1 LARSKSSVQDVR
13 KSDFGEGGGAGIAVE
28 QGARHTPRTSSMPRY
43 FFDLHDHK
51 RDADDEGTEL
61 ANDDEARVQAI
72 IFTGDYLRDHPQL
85 VSNGSRFR
93 VALRDEADAVLLNVV
108 VTAEDRCVPRD

>member
-1 LARSKSSVQDVR
+1 
-13 KSDFGEGGGAGIAVE
+13 
-28 QGARHTPRTSSMPRY
+28 
-43 FFDLHDHK
+43 
-51 RDADDEGTEL
+51 L